1 MLYAPLEHLVP
12 RGIPA
17 LLKELRDLR
26 RRDGAQGT
34 PWTTFILASGREVRG
49 RIIEVGTSDPDG
61 VEMAVIQLPDVGH
74 EASRD
79 AAYLKVSEI
88 VALLVEEARVLVP
101 APGHE
106 ESKAEAPAGPNLV
119 ELTEKAADFGR
130 RMSAAVGQD
139 IPCRLMTEGQTMSP
153 DILKALAQ
161 AIEDTSAVLEQL
173 AKDRFSRSVI
183 QRNLREVHVG
193 LAHHVDAALVDGVLR
208 IAGLREVSPQHRRAI
223 SDVIRRAL

>member
-1 MLYAPLEHLVP
+1 MLYAPLEHLPP
-12 RGIPA
+12 RSLPA
-17 LLKELRDLR
+17 LLWELRDLR

-34 PWTTFILASGREVRG
+34 PWATFVLKGGKEIRG
-49 RIIEVGTSDPDG
+49 RLIDVGAADG
-61 VEMAVIQLPDVGH
+61 VEMVVIQLPDVGH

-79 AAYLKVSEI
+79 AAFILASEL
-88 VALLVEEARVLVP
+88 VAILVEEARVLVP
-101 APGHE
+101 APEHD
-106 ESKAEAPAGPNLV
+106 SPKAEAPAGPNLV
-119 ELTEKAADFGR
+119 ELTEKAAEFGR

-153 DILKALAQ
+153 DILKAMAQ

-193 LAHHVDAALVDGVLR
+193 IAHRVDAALVDGVLR

-223 SDVIRRAL
+223 SDAVRRAL

>member
-61 VEMAVIQLPDVGH
+61 DEIAVVQLPDVGH

-79 AAYLKVSEI
+79 AAYLKVSGI

-101 APGHE
+101 VPEHE
-106 ESKAEAPAGPNLV
+106 QARTDAPAGPNLV
-119 ELTEKAADFGR
+119 ELSDKAAEFGR
-130 RMSAAVGQD
+130 RMSAAVGRD

-153 DILKALAQ
+153 EILKAIAQ
-161 AIEDTSAVLEQL
+161 AVEDTSAVLEQL

-183 QRNLREVHVG
+183 QRNLQGVHVG
-193 LAHHVDAALVDGVLR
+193 LAHHVDAALVDGILR
-208 IAGLREVSPQHRRAI
+208 VAGLREVSPRHRRAV
-223 SDVIRRAL
+223 SDAIRRAL